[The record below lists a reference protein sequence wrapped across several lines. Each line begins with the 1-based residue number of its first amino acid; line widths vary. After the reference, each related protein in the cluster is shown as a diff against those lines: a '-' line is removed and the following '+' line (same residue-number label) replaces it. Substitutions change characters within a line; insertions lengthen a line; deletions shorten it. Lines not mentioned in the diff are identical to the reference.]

1 MAQRAIIRTE
11 AFVLRTMKYGETSL
25 IVTLFT
31 RAKGKITVMAKGAR
45 RPKSTFGASLQPMAY
60 TQVVFYYKPTRS
72 LQTLSESALV
82 EPHHALARSLEKI
95 TIGLRIVELLRALL
109 EEEAPQPAVFN
120 LTRDVLRRL
129 DAADARAGNLW
140 PYFQLRMAAA
150 LGLAPSVERAAVQA
164 LSDEGGWV
172 DLESGTVH
180 PTGSAVPATARRTSR
195 PALRAY
201 AVFARADLDDVM
213 RMRLAPPLRRNVEQ
227 LVDDYMQYQFE
238 SAYPSTCRRVVSQL
252 LDREISP
259 PLPPKPSSTP

>member
-1 MAQRAIIRTE
+1 MARRAIIRTE
-11 AFVLRTMKYGETSL
+11 AFVLRTMKYSETSL

-31 RAKGKITVMAKGAR
+31 REKGKITVIAKGAR
-45 RPKSTFGASLQPMAY
+45 RTKSAFGASLQPMSY

-82 EPHHALARSLEKI
+82 EPHLALSRSLEKI

-129 DAADARAGNLW
+129 DAADARAGNVW
-140 PYFQLRMAAA
+140 PYFQLRLAAA
-150 LGLAPSVERAAVQA
+150 LGVAPSVERAAVQA
-164 LSDEGGWV
+164 LSDDGGWL
-172 DLESGTVH
+172 DLESGAVQPSGGTV
-180 PTGSAVPATARRTSR
+180 PTTARRTTR

-201 AVFARADLDDVM
+201 AVYARAHLDDVM
-213 RMRLAPPLRRNVEQ
+213 RMRLAPALRRTVEQ

-252 LDREISP
+252 LDREISMPRP
-259 PLPPKPSSTP
+259 PEPRTP